1 MIFGLPFWVGGDKLN
16 VKLRQKGNI
25 IMRFEDLNADKVR
38 QLGSEERWLAAQDM
52 VHNGQVH
59 FRYRT
64 PDRLEAAVQ
73 DKENWYPAVIS
84 IVDGDLESSCSCPQ
98 QEDGWCTCTLAVLA
112 AWLEDPESFLD
123 RSSLKEQLKQ
133 FSKSELIKIILEM
146 ADKVFETR
154 ELLKEESPD
163 LDTLLEN
170 VDQIFAEAAAS
181 GAGDVSELEEKLH
194 QAQEKADRLA
204 QMGRLS
210 EARATYFYLLDNL
223 YGLEE
228 DLDRP
233 NLFSEDLKQELF
245 EEYCQL
251 IHEDQHLDRAL
262 VQQEI
267 EQLETRAAFA
277 QGQFDFG
284 DLKKDFTEDAA

>member
-1 MIFGLPFWVGGDKLN
+1 
-16 VKLRQKGNI
+16 
-25 IMRFEDLNADKVR
+25 MRFEDLNAEKVR
-38 QLGSEERWLAAQDM
+38 QLGSEEKWLAAQDM

-73 DKENWYPAVIS
+73 DKENWYPTLIS
-84 IVDGDLESSCSCPQ
+84 IVDGTLESSCSCPQ
-98 QEDGWCTCTLAVLA
+98 PEDGWCTCSLAVLT
-112 AWLEDPESFLD
+112 AWLENADSFLD

-133 FSKSELIKIILEM
+133 YSKSELIKIILEM

-163 LDTLLEN
+163 LDTLLES
-170 VDQIFAEAAAS
+170 VDHIFAEAAA
-181 GAGDVSELEEKLH
+181 GAEDASELEEKLR
-194 QAQEKADRLA
+194 QAQGKADRLA

-210 EARATYFYLLDNL
+210 EARATYFYLLDNV

-228 DLDRP
+228 DTGKPD
-233 NLFSEDLKQELF
+233 LFSEDLKQELF

-251 IHEDQHLDRAL
+251 IHEDRHLDRSL
-262 VQQEI
+262 IQQEI
-267 EQLETRAAFA
+267 EQLESRPAFV
-277 QGQFDFG
+277 QGQLNFG
-284 DLKKDFTEDAA
+284 DLKKNFTENAA

>member
-1 MIFGLPFWVGGDKLN
+1 
-16 VKLRQKGNI
+16 
-25 IMRFEDLNADKVR
+25 MRFEDINAEKAR
-38 QLGSEERWLAAQDM
+38 KLGSEEKWLAAQDL
-52 VHNGQVH
+52 VHNNQVH

-73 DKENWYPAVIS
+73 DNENWYPAIVS
-84 IVDGDLESSCSCPQ
+84 IVGGALQSSCTCPQ
-98 QEDGWCTCTLAVLA
+98 QGEGWCTCALAVLA
-112 AWLEDPESFLD
+112 AWVQYPDSFLD

-133 FSKSELIKIILEM
+133 YSKSELIKIILEM
-146 ADKVFETR
+146 ADKVSETR

-163 LDTLLEN
+163 LDTLLES
-170 VDQIFAEAAAS
+170 VDHIIAEAGSMGAAET
-181 GAGDVSELEEKLH
+181 SELEERLR

-210 EARATYFYLLDNL
+210 EARATYFYLLDNV

-228 DLDRP
+228 DLGKTG
-233 NLFSEDLKQELF
+233 LFSEGLKQELF

-251 IHEDQHLDRAL
+251 IHEDRNLDRTL

-267 EQLETRAAFA
+267 EQLESRAAFV
-277 QGQFDFG
+277 QGQSNFT
-284 DLKKDFTEDAA
+284 DLKKKFLEEVA